1 LPTPN
6 SAKIEPLEW
15 KQLSGGTLSV
25 TIEYVEKLFR
35 NLSTGNSRV
44 FFENVADDV
53 QWTVTGTH
61 PMAGVYTTKADFLA
75 HTLQRLNKLLTGDLV
90 LNVDH
95 ITAAGDTAVVEM
107 TSASTARNG
116 KPYVNRYCWVVRF
129 DRGVIKEVRAYLD
142 SFLVHQTIAENEPP
156 PAPPLAAVKA

>member
-1 LPTPN
+1 MNLLN
-6 SAKIEPLEW
+6 SPDHADT
-15 KQLSGGTLSV
+15 GGNLAL

-44 FFENVADDV
+44 FFEGVADDV

-61 PMAGVYTTKADFLA
+61 PMAGAYKTKADFLA
-75 HTLQRLNKLLTGDLV
+75 HTLHRLNKLLTGDLV

-95 ITAAGDTAVVEM
+95 IMVSGDTAAVEM

-116 KPYVNRYCWVVRF
+116 KPYVNRYCWIARF
-129 DRGVIKEVRAYLD
+129 EGGVIKEVRAYLD
-142 SFLVHQTIAENEPP
+142 SFLVHQTIAENEHPSDA
-156 PAPPLAAVKA
+156 APLG

>member
-1 LPTPN
+1 M
-6 SAKIEPLEW
+6 PLT
-15 KQLSGGTLSV
+15 K
-25 TIEYVEKLFR
+25 EYVEKLFR
-35 NLSTGNSRV
+35 NLSNGNSRT

-61 PMAGVYTTKADFLA
+61 PMAGLYKSKSDFLA
-75 HTLQRLNKLLTGDLV
+75 HTLHRLNKLLTGELV

-95 ITAAGDTAVVEM
+95 ILVSGDTAAVEM

-129 DRGVIKEVRAYLD
+129 ENSIIKEVRAYLD
-142 SFLVHQTIAENEPP
+142 SFLVQQTIAENEPS
-156 PAPPLAAVKA
+156 ADSVTSAKS

>member
-1 LPTPN
+1 M
-6 SAKIEPLEW
+6 
-15 KQLSGGTLSV
+15 SV
-25 TIEYVEKLFR
+25 TAEHVDKLFR

-61 PMAGVYTTKADFLA
+61 PMAGVYKSKADFLA

-95 ITAAGDTAVVEM
+95 ITLSGDTAVVEM

-129 DRGVIKEVRAYLD
+129 HGGVIKEVRAYLD
-142 SFLVHQTIAENEPP
+142 SFLVHQTIAENEHPSET
-156 PAPPLAAVKA
+156 AARTAVKTP